1 MKRWM
6 KKLAS
11 PVVLVAI
18 FATFALAGNATPVPA
33 IGLYYTFG
41 SDPTAGSGACGAP
54 QWQLLFRTDNE
65 TLYYHASASSCTDW
79 IPFNGAG
86 GGAVTSITASTGI
99 TLTPNPI
106 TSAGTV
112 GITNTAVTAGTYTN
126 ATVTFNAQGQAT
138 AASNGISPSV
148 ITVTNENAGTIEICQ
163 AIYQTTTTSGVNL
176 AEANASGTS
185 QVIALISSTTIATT
199 ASGSALIAGPFT
211 ATTAQWD
218 AVVTGESGGLTPGTT
233 YWLDPTTAGNL
244 TATPPSTVTQFDTY
258 VGVAQS
264 STVMILGI
272 AQPIGV

>member
-86 GGAVTSITASTGI
+86 AGAVTSITASTGI

-199 ASGSALIAGPFT
+199 A
-211 ATTAQWD
+211 QWD